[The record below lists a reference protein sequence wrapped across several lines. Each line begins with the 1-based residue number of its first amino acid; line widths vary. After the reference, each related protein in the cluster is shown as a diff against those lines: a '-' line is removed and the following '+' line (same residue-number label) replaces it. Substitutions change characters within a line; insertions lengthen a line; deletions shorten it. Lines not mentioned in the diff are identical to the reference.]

1 MLFDIYLG
9 VIVGKFKLDRI
20 VVMVNSLNLGKFL
33 YTYIKYMIIFIYV
46 DNWKFEFMY

>member
-9 VIVGKFKLDRI
+9 VIVGKFKFDRI

-33 YTYIKYMIIFIYV
+33 YIYIKYMIIFMYV
-46 DNWKFEFMY
+46 DNWVYVFKV